1 MTVEKEEQKVGKM
14 SVRVLSKNIPY
25 LYSQTAALLNNTSV
39 AVKSICVI
47 VSCCYFLSYSETAVL
62 AMSVTPGYFNP
73 PHFWIWTALSH
84 CFLEIHFWEVLV
96 DIFTVVLVG
105 KLIEPLWGALEMMT
119 FFFIVN
125 IGVAVLSAFFY
136 YILYMA
142 TFNTELLFEVHIHGL
157 SGYLAGVSVA
167 VKQIMPD
174 HVLFRTSLGKFTNRN
189 IPLSV
194 FSLTFIM
201 WAIGMVEGSYCT
213 MFGTGLVVSWIYLRF
228 YQVHSNG
235 SKGDFADSFAFST
248 LFPNVIQPPIAML
261 GNTVFTILV
270 KFKVCRKPVRRYDV
284 GAPTGITISLPG
296 AESQDAERRRQ
307 IALRALSERLSKSD
321 QGQSQWPSMEES
333 EKPSPSP
340 TEVSVDS
347 GSIPATPSPS
357 PLSQNTQN
365 DQAKDNPEEVVV
377 KK

>member
-1 MTVEKEEQKVGKM
+1 
-14 SVRVLSKNIPY
+14 
-25 LYSQTAALLNNTSV
+25 
-39 AVKSICVI
+39 
-47 VSCCYFLSYSETAVL
+47 
-62 AMSVTPGYFNP
+62 
-73 PHFWIWTALSH
+73 
-84 CFLEIHFWEVLV
+84 
-96 DIFTVVLVG
+96 
-105 KLIEPLWGALEMMT
+105 MMT

-125 IGVAVLSAFFY
+125 IGVAVLCAFFY
-136 YILYMA
+136 YLLYMC
-142 TFNTELLFEVHIHGL
+142 TQNTELLFQVHIHGL

-174 HVLFRTSLGKFTNRN
+174 HVLARTPLGKFTNRN

-235 SKGDFADSFAFST
+235 SKGDFADSFAFAT
-248 LFPNVIQPPIAML
+248 LFPNVLQPPLSVLA
-261 GNTVFTILV
+261 NTVFSILV
-270 KFKVCRKPVRRYDV
+270 RCKICKKPVRRYDV

-307 IALRALSERLSKSD
+307 IALRALSERLSKAE
-321 QGQSQWPSMEES
+321 QNQAQWPSMEEDS
-333 EKPSPSP
+333 KHRTPSP
-340 TEVSVDS
+340 TEVSVES
-347 GSIPATPSPS
+347 GSIPATPSPT
-357 PLSQNTQN
+357 PLLTQN
-365 DQAKDNPEEVVV
+365 DQVDEQPDVVIS

>member
-1 MTVEKEEQKVGKM
+1 
-14 SVRVLSKNIPY
+14 
-25 LYSQTAALLNNTSV
+25 
-39 AVKSICVI
+39 
-47 VSCCYFLSYSETAVL
+47 
-62 AMSVTPGYFNP
+62 
-73 PHFWIWTALSH
+73 LSH